1 MIYESLFNGLENVN
15 DHGAFF
21 AYSVFFFFAGKFP
34 SQDELIFCPLGLRR
48 FGYRLSRY
56 HDM

>member
-21 AYSVFFFFAGKFP
+21 AYSFFFAGKFP
-34 SQDELIFCPLGLRR
+34 SQDELIFCPLGLRL
-48 FGYRLSRY
+48 RLSSFTVS
-56 HDM
+56 

>member
-21 AYSVFFFFAGKFP
+21 AYSLFFSLENSLPK
-34 SQDELIFCPLGLRR
+34 
-48 FGYRLSRY
+48 
-56 HDM
+56 MN